1 MSRKK
6 RSDSKLDALPPH
18 QKKMLRDWL
27 VDENL
32 SYEKARERLSQDF
45 GVDTSVG
52 SLSQFYATQ
61 CFALR
66 FSEAKSFAERVE
78 KELLTAD
85 PTFDKATLAL
95 VKQKAF
101 ERAAAK
107 NGDIDE
113 LAKLAM
119 IIGDSQR
126 IMLKQR
132 EVSISERRITLLENK
147 AALADKASAIAN
159 NKEISEEEQGRQMRA
174 LFGMGS

>member
-32 SYEKARERLSQDF
+32 SYEKARDRLSQDF
-45 GVDTSVG
+45 NVETSVG
-52 SLSQFYATQ
+52 ALSQFYATQ

-66 FSEAKSFAERVE
+66 FSQAKSFAEQVE

-85 PTFDKATLAL
+85 PTFDRVTLAL
-95 VKQKAF
+95 IKQKAF

-126 IMLKQR
+126 ITLKQR
-132 EVSISERRITLLENK
+132 EVSISERRITLLEQK
-147 AALADKASAIAN
+147 AKQADAAKDVTRDETLTPAKREAKL
-159 NKEISEEEQGRQMRA
+159 KEI
-174 LFGMGS
+174 FGLK

>member
-1 MSRKK
+1 M
-6 RSDSKLDALPPH
+6 
-18 QKKMLRDWL
+18 
-27 VDENL
+27 
-32 SYEKARERLSQDF
+32 
-45 GVDTSVG
+45 
-52 SLSQFYATQ
+52 
-61 CFALR
+61 R